1 MMDDRTRRQIWR
13 LSAAQ
18 ETSVAKDYRG
28 ARTPGSGSGARI
40 RGDVRSHRFLF
51 ECKTTLAKTRI
62 VLLLA
67 DLKLV
72 ERRALTQDRVPVLT
86 FDING
91 SRYHVLTDADFAEI
105 MGGRDGD
112 GDGGKT

>member
-1 MMDDRTRRQIWR
+1 MDEHTRKRVMR
-13 LSAAQ
+13 ASAAQ
-18 ETSVAKDYRG
+18 EAGVARTYRG

-40 RGDVRSHRFLF
+40 RGDVRTFRFLF
-51 ECKTTLAKTRI
+51 ECKTTLAKTQI
-62 VLLLA
+62 VLKLT

-91 SRYHVLTDADFAEI
+91 SRYHILTDADFAEI
-105 MGGRDGD
+105 TGGMD
-112 GDGGKT
+112 GDGGGT